1 MVGAAPP
8 TPHQPKDGFRRL
20 CSWRW
25 SRGQSSLAG
34 FSAELWF
41 SFAPS
46 IAPEPAFRMASAVT
60 PSTPDHAAPG
70 SIQSDR
76 LRLARDAHDRAQSL
90 VAVSNKAEAQRWM
103 DRACRLL
110 PSDDTLALAMASGCL
125 GQDDARAAETFA
137 RLAARYGSR
146 EAWTGLAVSRR
157 NLGDHMGAAEA
168 VSRALSTLVPDET
181 LADVASLVARPI
193 AAPGWCWASVDG
205 ALDIH
210 VTYDPGEIGTG
221 NRRTKTAVVARTID
235 RRQGRLARC
244 VVERRA
250 SSRCDRRR
258 PTSAR

>member
-1 MVGAAPP
+1 
-8 TPHQPKDGFRRL
+8 
-20 CSWRW
+20 
-25 SRGQSSLAG
+25 
-34 FSAELWF
+34 
-41 SFAPS
+41 
-46 IAPEPAFRMASAVT
+46 MASAVT

-181 LADVASLVARPI
+181 LADVASLVARRI

-210 VTYDPGEIGTG
+210 VTYDPGEI
-221 NRRTKTAVVARTID
+221 VLEID
-235 RRQGRLARC
+235 GQRRQLWRGLLTAGKAASPGAWWNAARQVGVIADGRHLLGSPIDVRAIRRVEGCVTVRDGAARRLGLA
-244 VVERRA
+244 
-250 SSRCDRRR
+250 S
-258 PTSAR
+258 